1 LASGYG
7 LKSAALANKEPKSGL
22 FLRGSGVGARTVRWH
37 QLCGEEGVTSLQQA
51 RLVMGIFLATQFL
64 DGVLT
69 YWGVSRFGVQLE
81 FNSWLATLMTAIGPG
96 TALLAAKGLA
106 CVCGFILFATT
117 SFRVLAIA
125 TGWCLGFAV
134 IPWIAL
140 AIAFV

>member
-1 LASGYG
+1 M
-7 LKSAALANKEPKSGL
+7 
-22 FLRGSGVGARTVRWH
+22 RWH

-81 FNSWLATLMTAIGPG
+81 FNSWLATLMTSIGPG

-106 CVCGFILFATT
+106 CLCGFVLFATT